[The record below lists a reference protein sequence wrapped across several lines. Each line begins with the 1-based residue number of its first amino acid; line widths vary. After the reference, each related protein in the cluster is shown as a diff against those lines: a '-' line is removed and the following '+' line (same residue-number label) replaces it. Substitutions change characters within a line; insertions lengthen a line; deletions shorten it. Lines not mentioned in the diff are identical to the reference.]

1 MGYVAEATITHIG
14 DQSISK
20 VKVWAKQSE
29 YFSALRYF
37 RRYHHLTE
45 PEARFL
51 RIVTSFGWLM
61 RGIAF
66 LLAEGLFG
74 YKGHARAYLYLW
86 KWILSDPSADGT
98 QAQREQ

>member
-20 VKVWAKQSE
+20 VK
-29 YFSALRYF
+29 F
-37 RRYHHLTE
+37 RRYHHLTDQD
-45 PEARFL
+45 ARFL

-74 YKGHARAYLYLW
+74 YKEHARAYLYLW

-98 QAQREQ
+98 QAQRKQ